1 MSTDRIDRIIVIG
14 GGGHTKMMI
23 EILLA
28 TDWEVTGYTDA
39 DGRPGD
45 AFGGIA
51 WLGDDGAL
59 PAIRDQGVEHAIVA
73 LGDNALR
80 GRLAERAAALGFT
93 LGNAIHPSAQIS
105 PSVALGRGIAVMAQ
119 AAVNAA
125 TVLGD
130 NCIVNTG
137 ATMDHDNRIG
147 KNVHIAPGCHLAGY
161 VTVGD
166 GALVGVGSVVGR
178 GRPLAI
184 GAGAVVGAGS
194 VVFNDVPPQA
204 MVAGNPAR
212 PLRRA
217 GREG

>member
-1 MSTDRIDRIIVIG
+1 MKIVVIG
-14 GGGHTKMMI
+14 GGGHAKVVM
-23 EILLA
+23 EVLLA
-28 TDWEVTGYTDA
+28 AGWEVAGYTDA
-39 DGRPGD
+39 GGRPGD
-45 AFGGIA
+45 VFGRIA

-59 PAIRDQGVEHAIVA
+59 PAVRAEGVGHAIVA

-80 GRLAERAAALGFT
+80 GRLADRAVALGFT

-105 PSVALGRGIAVMAQ
+105 PSVTLGQGIAVMAQ

-137 ATMDHDNRIG
+137 ATVDHDNRIG
-147 KNVHIAPGCHLAGY
+147 RTVHIAPGCHLAGY

-166 GALVGVGSVVGR
+166 GALIGVGSVVGR

-184 GAGAVVGAGS
+184 GGGAVVGAGS
-194 VVFNDVPPQA
+194 VVFTDVPPLA
-204 MVAGNPAR
+204 TVAGNPAR
-212 PLRRA
+212 PVRRGGGA
-217 GREG
+217 G